1 MINDKDRVGSRF
13 PVGTF
18 VARPCVGVPSG
29 KDDTLKQT
37 REKIVRALFG
47 IFDAMHKNAKVYR
60 EIGMQGTHA
69 GYSLRYINVCDIKTG
84 RGYVKKNRR

>member
-1 MINDKDRVGSRF
+1 MINDKDHVASRF

-18 VARPCVGVPSG
+18 VARPCVGIPSG

-37 REKIVRALFG
+37 REKFVRALFG
-47 IFDAMHKNAKVYR
+47 TFDTIYKERKTRDWNLKNAR
-60 EIGMQGTHA
+60 EIFFTIYQC
-69 GYSLRYINVCDIKTG
+69 VCDVKTG

>member
-18 VARPCVGVPSG
+18 VARPWVGVPSG
-29 KDDTLKQT
+29 NDDTLKQT

-60 EIGMQGTHA
+60 DWNARNAREIFFTIYQC
-69 GYSLRYINVCDIKTG
+69 L
-84 RGYVKKNRR
+84 